1 MTQHER
7 RLAMTATTKRIRRIR
22 LLLASELSGY
32 DISESLW
39 KGSPMPHIRT
49 KARLAVVA
57 ALGVTLAACSAGGT
71 TSTAAAPSTA
81 ATTACPSA
89 ATPAGQGGQGAG
101 QGARP
106 NLTAATT
113 VASSDTST
121 SIVLDGSGPSIQCG
135 RVALTSHNDV
145 QYDTTPGG
153 RQLRF
158 DVQVP
163 DTPGPKPLVVYLTG
177 GGFQSDNKTG
187 NLDQRTYVAEQ
198 GFVVASI
205 EYRVID
211 DGATYKETV
220 ADVKSAI
227 RYLRAHAGEYSIDLN
242 EVAVWG
248 QSAGGYLAAMTGATN
263 GLSQFEGTGNPGQ
276 SSAVQAVVDQFG
288 PSNFAKLAADFDTAM
303 QDAMYAPGGF
313 LAQYSIGTDTKQS
326 VLDDPAAVTAADPST
341 YVTSSSPP
349 FALLHGSA
357 DNLVSPSQTLLVH
370 NAIRAKGGESTRFVV
385 QNAGHGD
392 LNVLSGDTNAAK
404 PWSSEQVVGH
414 IASFLKDSLG

>member
-1 MTQHER
+1 
-7 RLAMTATTKRIRRIR
+7 MTATRTT
-22 LLLASELSGY
+22 ASF
-32 DISESLW
+32 
-39 KGSPMPHIRT
+39 T
-49 KARLAVVA
+49 VA
-57 ALGVTLAACSAGGT
+57 AVLSIALAACSAGGT
-71 TSTAAAPSTA
+71 TSTSAAPSSAA

-89 ATPAGQGGQGAG
+89 DATAGRGVGGAG
-101 QGARP
+101 QGAPP
-106 NLTAATT
+106 NLTAAKT
-113 VASSDTST
+113 VAPSDTST
-121 SIVLDGSGPSIQCG
+121 STILDGSGPSIQCG
-135 RVALTSHNDV
+135 KVALTSHDDV
-145 QYDTTPGG
+145 QYDTTSGG

-163 DTPGPKPLVVYLTG
+163 NTPGPKPLVVYLTG
-177 GGFQSDNKTG
+177 GGFQSDNKSG

-205 EYRVID
+205 EYSVIK

-227 RYLRAHAGEYSIDLN
+227 RYLRAHAAEYSINPD

-263 GLSQFEGTGNPGQ
+263 GLAQFEGTGNPGQ

-303 QDAMYAPGGF
+303 QDAMYAQGGF

-349 FALLHGSA
+349 FAELHGSA
-357 DNLVSPSQTLLVH
+357 DELVSPSQTLLVH
-370 NAIRAKGGESTRFVV
+370 NAIRAKRGQSTRFVV

-392 LNVLSGDTNAAK
+392 LNVLAGETNAAK

-414 IASFLKDSLG
+414 IASFLKDNLA